1 LEQNEIIYTSI
12 TENQNNLVYFR
23 HLKDAIYYQLT
34 TNSSDHEVHSLHHLR
49 ILQVLVRQASK
60 TDKYKKKRK
69 KKCNLASKSAFEP
82 FNILFYY
89 AFSASI
95 LQIQLLSNF
104 FKKEFG
110 GGA

>member
-1 LEQNEIIYTSI
+1 MSTIK
-12 TENQNNLVYFR
+12 EN
-23 HLKDAIYYQLT
+23 
-34 TNSSDHEVHSLHHLR
+34 NSSKE
-49 ILQVLVRQASK
+49 
-60 TDKYKKKRK
+60 KKKRK

-82 FNILFYY
+82 FNLLFYY

-110 GGA
+110 GGGAATTKSTASTISGSYRS